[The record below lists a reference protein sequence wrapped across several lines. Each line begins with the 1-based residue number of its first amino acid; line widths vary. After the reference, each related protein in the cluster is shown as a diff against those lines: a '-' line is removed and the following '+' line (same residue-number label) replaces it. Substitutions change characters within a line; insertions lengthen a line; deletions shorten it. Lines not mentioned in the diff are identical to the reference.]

1 MGLWVMFDLLFFLAY
16 LSSRVLFL
24 IMFGRMLGKE
34 VPGLGCVSFFFT
46 LFSLRCWDFFWDLRG
61 MDRTR
66 WEGLYQLSNAFLFHL
81 LEEEEEEE
89 EEDTGILAFASLIFC
104 SSRGKVDMRWW

>member
-1 MGLWVMFDLLFFLAY
+1 MCVFLLYSVFASLLGL
-16 LSSRVLFL
+16 
-24 IMFGRMLGKE
+24 
-34 VPGLGCVSFFFT
+34 
-46 LFSLRCWDFFWDLRG
+46 FWDLRG

-81 LEEEEEEE
+81 LEEEEK

-104 SSRGKVDMRWW
+104 SSRGNVDMRWW